1 MFGILGT
8 PLLLSSKIGE
18 LVDGVIASF
27 TSSIVDGGVTRD
39 REGLVA
45 KVFVFVLLVDNEQ
58 TFVAAVALIEGS
70 TSTAVGI
77 MLADAVELRR
87 GDGAAIE
94 ETARSSTSNLEVAAA
109 SVVDDAG
116 VVSSLIVM
124 DIIYYYDRCCFFLHI
139 FMSACYFL
147 CRYFE
152 FDMRMCQRK
161 QKRKRMQ
168 ARHVIAFLEG
178 LW

>member
-1 MFGILGT
+1 MFVILGT
-8 PLLLSSKIGE
+8 PLLLSAKMGE

-27 TSSIVDGGVTRD
+27 TSSIVDGGVTR
-39 REGLVA
+39 EGLVA
-45 KVFVFVLLVDNEQ
+45 NAFIFVLVVDDEQ
-58 TFVAAVALIEGS
+58 AFVAAVALIEGS

-77 MLADAVELRR
+77 MLADTVVLRR

-139 FMSACYFL
+139 FMSDATSYAVISNSTCACVSESKSGKG
-147 CRYFE
+147 C
-152 FDMRMCQRK
+152 
-161 QKRKRMQ
+161 KRDTS
-168 ARHVIAFLEG
+168 
-178 LW
+178 